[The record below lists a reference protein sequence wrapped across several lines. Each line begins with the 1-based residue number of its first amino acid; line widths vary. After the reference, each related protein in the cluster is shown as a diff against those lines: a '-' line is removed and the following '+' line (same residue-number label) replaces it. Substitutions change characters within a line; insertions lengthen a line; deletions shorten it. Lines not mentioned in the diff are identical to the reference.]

1 MFYFNRIILAGKVL
15 ENPEIRYTRKG
26 SVVCLFSLWLKE
38 TGMKELEGVKNE
50 FKIPIIA
57 IGSGE
62 EFTKVINK
70 GDNLFVEGSL
80 LKRIWEKEGFLKEE
94 TVVLAKKIITIK
106 GGKNVEPEKSR

>member
-1 MFYFNRIILAGKVL
+1 
-15 ENPEIRYTRKG
+15 
-26 SVVCLFSLWLKE
+26 
-38 TGMKELEGVKNE
+38 
-50 FKIPIIA
+50 
-57 IGSGE
+57 
-62 EFTKVINK
+62 VINK